1 MESHKEEFFNTF
13 TMALAIMNCH
23 GYKPMDPPLLIS
35 RQEKDILMLDY
46 LGLKFKVSELNAN
59 KITSLLSHFFM
70 RSYNLDVGHEY
81 DALPVYKAVEAISSE
96 FKTRTNK
103 LIKPSTP
110 QGEKLVEDSVL
121 IGERALACP
130 IAKGFARTAHEQ
142 FRAMKNELVSCKL
155 LPYKI
160 VKRGVFAPSSSKI
173 IQDTR
178 PLFHSK
184 SFKIVKN
191 LYDKHYSLSQ
201 DDLIL
206 GHYIMFKKIQVEISG
221 NKIRFIELES
231 NTAPFQFEEGNV
243 RISKS
248 DIIRELS
255 ETFPDCDLNTLTDLT
270 CNSCY
275 DEPDYEEL
283 YGVPRQ
289 ECPGSEPGEG
299 GGSRRKRTAHRKR
312 KSHRKSKRVHHTRK
326 KHTRRHRHSRH
337 SRHHRR

>member
-1 MESHKEEFFNTF
+1 
-13 TMALAIMNCH
+13 MALAIMNCH
-23 GYKPMDPPLLIS
+23 GYKPMNPPLLIN

-70 RSYNLDVGHEY
+70 NKYDLHAGDEY
-81 DALPVYKAVEAISSE
+81 DELPVYKAVEAISSE
-96 FKTRTNK
+96 FKSRTNK

-110 QGEKLVEDSVL
+110 EGEKMVEHSVL
-121 IGERALACP
+121 IGERACP

-160 VKRGVFAPSSSKI
+160 VKTGVFAPSSSKI
-173 IQDTR
+173 IQDSR

-191 LYDKHYSLSQ
+191 LYDKYYSLSQ

-206 GHYIMFKKIQVEISG
+206 GHYIMFKKIRVEISG
-221 NKIRFIELES
+221 NTIRFIELETD
-231 NTAPFQFEEGNV
+231 TAPYQFDEEGYV

-248 DIIRELS
+248 DIIRELR
-255 ETFPDCDLNTLTDLT
+255 EKFPDCNLITLTDLT
-270 CNSCY
+270 CNSCS
-275 DEPDYEEL
+275 DDPDNEEL
-283 YGVPRQ
+283 YRVPRA
-289 ECPGSEPGEG
+289 ECEGSEPGEG
-299 GGSRRKRTAHRKR
+299 GGSRRRTVHRKR
-312 KSHRKSKRVHHTRK
+312 KSHRKSKSKRIHQTRRKHTRK
-326 KHTRRHRHSRH
+326 HRHSR
-337 SRHHRR
+337 RRR